1 MLRPQCSYWVTIK
14 PRNGLTDS
22 QRTAAINQAVQ
33 FLNNS
38 EILDFMDLEQE
49 DNEICLSV
57 KDGSIEQTSDV
68 SDILPELSKT
78 AFDCIIEYQENNEEP
93 FSPDIEQIFAGGQL
107 MSESYGRRIAPG
119 ELDNETINACIQAIC
134 TCTDV
139 QQAIKELLGLK
150 SK

>member
-38 EILDFMDLEQE
+38 VILEFMYLEQE

-68 SDILPELSKT
+68 SDILPEL
-78 AFDCIIEYQENNEEP
+78 
-93 FSPDIEQIFAGGQL
+93 L
-107 MSESYGRRIAPG
+107 
-119 ELDNETINACIQAIC
+119 
-134 TCTDV
+134 
-139 QQAIKELLGLK
+139 
-150 SK
+150 

>member
-22 QRTAAINQAVQ
+22 QRTTAINQAVQ

-38 EILDFMDLEQE
+38 EILEFMDLEQE

-68 SDILPELSKT
+68 SDVLPELSKT

-93 FSPDIEQIFAGGQL
+93 FSPDIKQIFAGGQL

-119 ELDNETINACIQAIC
+119 ELDDETINIC
-134 TCTDV
+134 LQTIKTCTDI
-139 QQAIKELLGLK
+139 QQAVQALSSLK
-150 SK
+150 T

>member
-22 QRTAAINQAVQ
+22 QRTATINQAVQ

-38 EILDFMDLEQE
+38 KILEFMDLEQE
-49 DNEICLSV
+49 DDEIRLSV
-57 KDGSIEQTSDV
+57 KDGAIEQTSEV

-93 FSPDIEQIFAGGQL
+93 FSPDIKQIFAGGQL

-134 TCTDV
+134 TCADV

>member
-1 MLRPQCSYWVTIK
+1 
-14 PRNGLTDS
+14 
-22 QRTAAINQAVQ
+22 
-33 FLNNS
+33 
-38 EILDFMDLEQE
+38 MDLEQE
-49 DNEICLSV
+49 DNEIRLSV

-68 SDILPELSKT
+68 SDMLPKLSKT

-93 FSPDIEQIFAGGQL
+93 FSPDIKQIFAGGQL